1 MTPYQQL
8 CAHME
13 WADALMWKSVLASPL
28 APTSLDLR
36 ERIHH
41 IHMVQHAYLQI
52 WRKEPLRIAELATFD
67 GLSAINTWARAFY
80 GSARATID
88 AMSQEDLDGIVVFPW
103 SEALVARFGTVHTA
117 TCAQTI
123 LQVASHSTYHR
134 GQVAIQVRQ
143 LGGEP
148 ALTDLIVWIWL
159 GMPAAEW
166 PAIEAPA
173 G

>member
-52 WRKEPLRIAELATFD
+52 WRNAGEFNPGHSTPLAWMVAIARRLA
-67 GLSAINTWARAFY
+67 
-80 GSARATID
+80 ID
-88 AMSQEDLDGIVVFPW
+88 AARRPQLDGGNDDPEVIDENEGP
-103 SEALVARFGTVHTA
+103 GTVGYT
-117 TCAQTI
+117 
-123 LQVASHSTYHR
+123 LYHN
-134 GQVAIQVRQ
+134 
-143 LGGEP
+143 
-148 ALTDLIVWIWL
+148 
-159 GMPAAEW
+159 
-166 PAIEAPA
+166 
-173 G
+173 